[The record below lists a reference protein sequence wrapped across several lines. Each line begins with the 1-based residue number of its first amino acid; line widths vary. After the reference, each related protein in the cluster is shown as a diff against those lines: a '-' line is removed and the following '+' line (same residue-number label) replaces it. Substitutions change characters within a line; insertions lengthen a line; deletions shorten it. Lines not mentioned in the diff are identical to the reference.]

1 MTILMRRGYF
11 RLAVLIIAVVS
22 ALALVG
28 SASAHFCF
36 VENKPAGA
44 GSAGTFEVTT
54 ETFTPT
60 QGGGAFGTVT
70 INGVPIGDVFLHI
83 PQGGPNAGSETI
95 PPISRGVQDNC
106 DGKGLG
112 ELLDCGP

>member
-1 MTILMRRGYF
+1 MTILAGTRYY
-11 RLAVLIIAVVS
+11 RLAIIIIAVVG

-54 ETFTPT
+54 ETFTQT
-60 QGGGAFGTVT
+60 QGGGAFVT
-70 INGVPIGDVFLHI
+70 ATADGVPIGDVFIHV
-83 PQGGPNAGSETI
+83 PQGGPNAGNETI
-95 PPISRGVQDNC
+95 PPVAMGVQDNC
-106 DGKGLG
+106 DRKGLG